1 MGPAEPAAAASLQG
15 ARRNELLACLATAEL
30 EPLLAG
36 LQWLPMRLGDFLYE
50 PGEPLRHA
58 WFPATAVVS
67 LHHVTASGA
76 CAQTC
81 SVGHEG
87 MVGVPLFMGGRSTP
101 SAAVVHTGGH
111 GWRLD
116 RHLLAQEFARGG
128 ALQRTLLRYTQ
139 ALMAQIAQTVACY
152 RHHSV
157 EQQLAGWLLATQDR
171 MPGDELVM
179 TQELLSS
186 LLGVRRESITQAAG
200 RLQDSGYIRYRR
212 GHISVLSASGLREAT
227 CECYGVVKAELR
239 RLAPEG
245 APQGVPSA

>member
-1 MGPAEPAAAASLQG
+1 MRPAEESVADSLQG
-15 ARRNELLACLATAEL
+15 ARRNALLAGLPAEELA
-30 EPLLAG
+30 PLLAG
-36 LQWLPMRLGDFLYE
+36 LQWLPMRLGDCLHE
-50 PGEPLRHA
+50 PGEDLHHA
-58 WFPATAVVS
+58 WFPGTAVVS
-67 LHHVTASGA
+67 LHHVMASGA

-87 MVGVPLFMGGRSTP
+87 VIGAPLFLGGLSTTC
-101 SAAVVHTGGH
+101 AAVVHTGGH

-116 RHLLAQEFARGG
+116 RHLLAEEFARGG
-128 ALQRTLLRYTQ
+128 ALQRALLRHTQ
-139 ALMAQIAQTVACY
+139 ALMAQIAQTVVCY

-171 MPGDELVM
+171 MPGHELVM

-212 GHISVLSASGLREAT
+212 GHISVLSPSGLRVST
-227 CECYGVVKAELR
+227 CECYGVVKAEWQ
-239 RLAPEG
+239 RLLV
-245 APQGVPSA
+245 Q